1 MSKYKGKFVA
11 QCMNGKM
18 QLDMNNRGVFMPCCW
33 CDHEHT
39 LSTPLF
45 KKMEKVSK
53 VAEADSIE
61 DILFSDEWLDFEKI
75 MREGEAGDTSRVPEN
90 CMYHCSGRGEDE
102 EKVKIEHHIDEIGES
117 INKHKA

>member
-18 QLDMNNRGVFMPCCW
+18 QLAMNNRGVLMPCCW

-45 KKMEKVSK
+45 KKMEKSSDK
-53 VAEADSIE
+53 LFICFT
-61 DILFSDEWLDFEKI
+61 DIISGSLF
-75 MREGEAGDTSRVPEN
+75 
-90 CMYHCSGRGEDE
+90 
-102 EKVKIEHHIDEIGES
+102 
-117 INKHKA
+117 

>member
-18 QLDMNNRGVFMPCCW
+18 QIAMNNRGVLMPCCW

-61 DILFSDEWLDFEKI
+61 DILFSDEWIEFFDMIKN
-75 MREGEAGDTSRVPEN
+75 RPEDWPDI
-90 CMYHCSGRGEDE
+90 C
-102 EKVKIEHHIDEIGES
+102 VKICDR
-117 INKHKA
+117 

>member
-18 QLDMNNRGVFMPCCW
+18 QLAMNNRGVLMPCCW

-53 VAEADSIE
+53 VAENEEAPALVYE
-61 DILFSDEWLDFEKI
+61 DLETASSVVRDLLTPDVEKI
-75 MREGEAGDTSRVPEN
+75 IIDSKRLFKKTQKYLSFFMQ
-90 CMYHCSGRGEDE
+90 
-102 EKVKIEHHIDEIGES
+102 KIQFL
-117 INKHKA
+117 

>member
-18 QLDMNNRGVFMPCCW
+18 QLAMNNRGVLMPCCW

-53 VAEADSIE
+53 VSEVDSID

-90 CMYHCSGRGEDE
+90 CMYHLAVEVQIKKKLRLNITLMKSE
-102 EKVKIEHHIDEIGES
+102 
-117 INKHKA
+117 NL